1 MMPTMTTKT
10 AKDSETRFTVVR
22 QATFALAFTVVAGCG
37 YDSSYSMAPPPPDPA
52 FEDGLWTASG
62 GSPAILHLAPTQLL
76 TDGDRTPV
84 VSISTSSATLSEL
97 NGIAFDADGTIWVT
111 SQHDSALVAF
121 APAELAGSGPAD
133 ATVRI
138 SSAALGG
145 PTGLAFDKQHRL
157 WVANLDHGSVVRFDP
172 AQLASSGSPTPSV
185 IIAGLG
191 QPAALAFDG
200 AGSLWVSDIRRNKIA
215 SFSESQLSASGFLAP
230 QVVISTLGTSLQNPA
245 GIAFDAD
252 GNLWVANASNQTVVA
267 FTPAQLATTGSPA
280 PHVVLSTNTA
290 LGNPVGLAFDTDGA
304 LWVVGDADA
313 VEKFPKTS
321 LGATGAPAPSVRLT
335 LTNYTLFWNVA
346 FWPKPSG
353 LPLN

>member
-1 MMPTMTTKT
+1 MPTMTTKNS
-10 AKDSETRFTVVR
+10 DTRFTVVR
-22 QATFALAFTVVAGCG
+22 QATFALAFTIVAGCG
-37 YDSSYSMAPPPPDPA
+37 YDSSYTVAPPVPDSA

-76 TDGDRTPV
+76 TDGNRTPAT
-84 VSISTSSATLSEL
+84 SISTSSAQLSEL
-97 NGIAFDADGTIWVT
+97 NGIAFDADGTMWVT
-111 SQHDSALVAF
+111 SQHDSTLLAF
-121 APAELAGSGPAD
+121 APASLAHSGSAD
-133 ATVRI
+133 ATILI
-138 SSAALGG
+138 SGAALGG
-145 PTGLAFDKQHRL
+145 PTGLAFDRQHRL

-172 AQLASSGSPTPSV
+172 AQLASSGSPVPSV

-191 QPAALAFDG
+191 QPAALAFDA

-215 SFSESQLSASGFLAP
+215 SFSEAQISASGFLAP
-230 QVVISTLGTSLQNPA
+230 QVVISALATSLQNPA

-252 GNLWVANASNQTVVA
+252 GNLWVANTSNQTVVA
-267 FTPAQLATTGSPA
+267 FSPSQLAATGSPA
-280 PHVVLSTNTA
+280 PHVVLSTNA
-290 LGNPVGLAFDTDGA
+290 SLGNPAGLAFDADGA

-313 VEKFPKTS
+313 VEKFPKAS

-335 LTNYTLFWNVA
+335 LASYTLFWNVA

>member
-1 MMPTMTTKT
+1 MTTT
-10 AKDSETRFTVVR
+10 ISETRFTVVR

-52 FEDGLWTASG
+52 FEDGLWTVSA

-76 TDGDRTPV
+76 TDGNRTPAT
-84 VSISTSSATLSEL
+84 SISTSSAQLSEL
-97 NGIAFDADGTIWVT
+97 NGIAFAADGTMWVT
-111 SQHDSALVAF
+111 SQHDSTLLAF
-121 APAELAGSGPAD
+121 APTSLARSGSAD
-133 ATVRI
+133 ATILI
-138 SSAALGG
+138 SSSALGA

-157 WVANLDHGSVVRFDP
+157 WVANLDHGTIVRFDSD
-172 AQLASSGSPTPSV
+172 QLAASGSPVPSV
-185 IIAGLG
+185 IIAGFG
-191 QPAALAFDG
+191 QPAALAFDA

-215 SFSESQLSASGFLAP
+215 SFSEAQLSASGFVAP
-230 QVVISTLGTSLQNPA
+230 LVVISTLGTTLRNPA

-280 PHVVLSTNTA
+280 PHVVLSTNSA

-304 LWVVGDADA
+304 MWVVGDADA

-335 LTNYTLFWNVA
+335 LANYTLFWNVA